1 MRRLNASGY
10 LSSVQASIDPDP
22 TRPDDA
28 TIHVAVLEA
37 PTRSFEGGF
46 GYSTDVLFRAN
57 ATYRDVNFN
66 GRGLQFLEKR
76 EIRMIDEA
84 LGKLGEFGEV
94 RLVVEKGR
102 LRYVVT
108 QRSYDALK
116 WSPGQMA

>member
-1 MRRLNASGY
+1 M
-10 LSSVQASIDPDP
+10 V
-22 TRPDDA
+22 
-28 TIHVAVLEA
+28 
-37 PTRSFEGGF
+37 TRSSEEGPLG
-46 GYSTDVLFRAN
+46 GESD
-57 ATYRDVNFN
+57 

>member
-1 MRRLNASGY
+1 M
-10 LSSVQASIDPDP
+10 V
-22 TRPDDA
+22 
-28 TIHVAVLEA
+28 
-37 PTRSFEGGF
+37 TRSSEEGPLG
-46 GYSTDVLFRAN
+46 GGSD
-57 ATYRDVNFN
+57 